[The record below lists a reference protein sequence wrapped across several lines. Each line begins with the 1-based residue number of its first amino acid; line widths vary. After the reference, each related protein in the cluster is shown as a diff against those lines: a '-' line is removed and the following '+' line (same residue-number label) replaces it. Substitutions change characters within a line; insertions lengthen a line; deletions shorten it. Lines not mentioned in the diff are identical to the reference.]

1 MNYGIEG
8 ETWEWVGDE
17 ATYTDKVMDYEAN
30 GWANVAVA
38 MANCGRANMSGPFAQ
53 DPNYIFQYYAEPAQK
68 EALYTWN
75 DNQDSQKTLI
85 PPVTMTQEESS
96 QYATLMADIDTFV
109 KSSYGE
115 WFNRS
120 KNVADTW
127 DSYISTLEG
136 MGLADAVKLYQGAVD
151 RYDAR

>member
-1 MNYGIEG
+1 
-8 ETWEWVGDE
+8 
-17 ATYTDKVMDYEAN
+17 
-30 GWANVAVA
+30 
-38 MANCGRANMSGPFAQ
+38 
-53 DPNYIFQYYAEPAQK
+53 
-68 EALYTWN
+68 
-75 DNQDSQKTLI
+75 
-85 PPVTMTQEESS
+85 MTQEESS